1 MLGDRVGSTLVL
13 GSIMV
18 IVIADQVA
26 VVIVVTIIGSY
37 KTCSFV
43 IQNPPLTFIISSSS
57 INLKSKEESNSHR
70 HSIIMTKFF
79 TIP

>member
-1 MLGDRVGSTLVL
+1 MLGDGVTSTLVL

-26 VVIVVTIIGSY
+26 VVILVTIIGSY

-43 IQNPPLTFIISSSS
+43 IQNPPLTFI
-57 INLKSKEESNSHR
+57 NFKLQDKSKVQGGVKQS
-70 HSIIMTKFF
+70 
-79 TIP
+79 